1 MWGYKCKNM
10 GLYSIS
16 LFRIGSETNHEVGLS
31 FSRLSDFINFQ
42 EISNLF
48 RFHPIFLNLLVYPTP
63 LVHLLPDED
72 GCVSDVH
79 QNVVGCFCEQ
89 DDLFRR
95 SADLCAP
102 GDLFAPG
109 DLSRSPPG
117 FMRVV
122 EVGGQKIGAFQQ
134 ISSTQEASALQP
146 KGSAI
151 QRESKARFSSSS
163 STRPRILMRF
173 VGRIVVVCGF

>member
-1 MWGYKCKNM
+1 M
-10 GLYSIS
+10 
-16 LFRIGSETNHEVGLS
+16 
-31 FSRLSDFINFQ
+31 
-42 EISNLF
+42 
-48 RFHPIFLNLLVYPTP
+48 
-63 LVHLLPDED
+63 HLLPDED
-72 GCVSDVH
+72 GCVSDSH

-102 GDLFAPG
+102 GDLFAPAG
-109 DLSRSPPG
+109 DLPRSPPG

-151 QRESKARFSSSS
+151 QRESKASFSSSS

-173 VGRIVVVCGF
+173 VGRIVVVVCGF

>member
-1 MWGYKCKNM
+1 M
-10 GLYSIS
+10 
-16 LFRIGSETNHEVGLS
+16 
-31 FSRLSDFINFQ
+31 
-42 EISNLF
+42 
-48 RFHPIFLNLLVYPTP
+48 
-63 LVHLLPDED
+63 HLLPDED